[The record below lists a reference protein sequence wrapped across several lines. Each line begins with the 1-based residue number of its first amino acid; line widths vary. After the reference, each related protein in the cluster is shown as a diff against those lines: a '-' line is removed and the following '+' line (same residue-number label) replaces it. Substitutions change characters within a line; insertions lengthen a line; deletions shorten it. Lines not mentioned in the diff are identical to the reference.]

1 MLDCMKHDSNA
12 LHSFLEKVLNKL
24 KMKYPMLQ
32 KCVYFSDGVGSQ
44 YKNYKT
50 FTNFSTMNQILA
62 PMLSGISLRPLM
74 GKALVTILEVL
85 SNALLII
92 RAFDLCKNQLILC

>member
-1 MLDCMKHDSNA
+1 
-12 LHSFLEKVLNKL
+12 
-24 KMKYPMLQ
+24 MKYPMLQ

-92 RAFDLCKNQLILC
+92 RAFGLCKNQLILCKRCLSGAETTLMPLNLYLFLTMK